1 MESLLF
7 TIVSFILAIGIL
19 ITVHEFGHFW
29 VARRLGVKV
38 LRFSVGFGTPI
49 WKRIGRIDATEYV
62 VAAIPLGGYVK
73 MLDER
78 EGEVAE
84 RELGR
89 AFNRQSL
96 RTRTAIVLAGP
107 VANFLFAILAFWL
120 IMVSGESG
128 SRPWVGAVAE
138 GSVAEDAG
146 FQTEDELLAIADR
159 KITSWEAAVYAL
171 LREGI
176 EGRDLSVQVLD
187 RDGYPQVRV
196 LAGEKLAALSDRGN
210 VLEGLGLTPKRPN
223 VPPLLGEI
231 VPGESADLAGLKPAD
246 LVLSIDA
253 DPVES
258 WSQLVAVI
266 RNSPGKPVL
275 LEVERDGQRLE
286 LQLLVGTVEA
296 DGKRVGRI
304 GAGVDIPEG
313 LYDEYRSEFR
323 LGPVEA
329 IGASLYKTWDMS
341 LFMLRMLG
349 RMVVGKASVENLSGP
364 ISIAQTAGKTASYG
378 VIYFLKFLALV
389 SISLGVLNLL
399 PVPMLDGGHLLY
411 FLVEALKGGPLS
423 EEFQIQG
430 QRIGMAVLLAVMLL
444 AFYIDITRLLG

>member
-62 VAAIPLGGYVK
+62 IAAIPLGGYVK

-138 GSVAEDAG
+138 GSVAEAAG

-159 KITSWEAAVYAL
+159 KVTSWEAAVYAL
-171 LREGI
+171 LRESI

-187 RDGYPQVRV
+187 RDGYPQVRI

-210 VLEGLGLTPKRPN
+210 VLEGLGLTPKRPS

-258 WSQLVAVI
+258 WSQLVTVI